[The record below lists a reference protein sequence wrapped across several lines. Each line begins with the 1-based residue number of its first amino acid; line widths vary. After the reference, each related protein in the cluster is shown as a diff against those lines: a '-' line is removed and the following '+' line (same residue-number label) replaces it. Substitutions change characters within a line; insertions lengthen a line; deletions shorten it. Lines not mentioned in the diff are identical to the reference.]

1 MAQYRIK
8 MNNKDNKYEALI
20 NDIDVLIGELTI
32 VKNHVLNNDLETAG
46 QYTDGIVTASEEL
59 RDKVT
64 EYGNEHP

>member
-8 MNNKDNKYEALI
+8 MNNKYSEYEALI
-20 NDIDVLIGELTI
+20 NDIDALIGELTI

-46 QYTDGIVTASEEL
+46 QYTDGIMTASEEL

-64 EYGNEHP
+64 EYSDEHP